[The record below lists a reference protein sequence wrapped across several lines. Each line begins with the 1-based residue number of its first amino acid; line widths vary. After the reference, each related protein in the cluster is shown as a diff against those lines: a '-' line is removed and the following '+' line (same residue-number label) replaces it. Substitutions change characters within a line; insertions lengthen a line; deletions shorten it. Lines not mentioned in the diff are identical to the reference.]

1 MSKVI
6 FTGCSFTAGNGWVE
20 LPPTDSEKLEYKDCP
35 NLWVNLCHSQL
46 AQIKDLDLINC
57 GQSGASNTEIFKNT
71 VNAISEYHHNIDI
84 IFCQWTSMP
93 RYKFNV
99 GFELWDTTEAITPG
113 SRSKADVNL
122 SNGTKWNRKYL
133 DELLDRLL
141 VLHHA
146 HNEIINVVT
155 YSNILQRL
163 AKSFAIKLYFIN
175 GLCPWDQ
182 DYFTRLSSNVLP
194 ENYTPFTKNEILEID
209 SRSDEDIFK
218 LYNKLHNN
226 YDNAGGIDPTQWINL
241 YSSMLNNKIDV
252 NYDKKH
258 PGTQSNQLYFEQ
270 IKKFLE
276 TQ

>member
-1 MSKVI
+1 M
-6 FTGCSFTAGNGWVE
+6 
-20 LPPTDSEKLEYKDCP
+20 
-35 NLWVNLCHSQL
+35 NLCHHELS
-46 AQIKDLDLINC
+46 QIKDLDLVNL
-57 GQSGASNTEIFKNT
+57 GQGGASNAEIFKNT
-71 VNAISEYHHNIDI
+71 VNAISKYQHNITVM
-84 IFCQWTSMP
+84 FCQWTSMP

-99 GFELWDTTEAITPG
+99 GFELWPTTESITPG
-113 SRSKADVNL
+113 GRSKADVNL

-133 DELLDRLL
+133 DNLLDRLL

-155 YSNILQRL
+155 YSNILQQL

-182 DYFTRLSSNVLP
+182 DYFTRLDNVLP
-194 ENYTPFTKNEILEID
+194 ENYTPFTKNEILEINA
-209 SRSDEDIFK
+209 RSDEDIFK
-218 LYNKLHNN
+218 LYDKLHND

-241 YSSMLNNKIDV
+241 YSSMLANKIDV

-258 PGTQSNQLYFEQ
+258 PGTQSNQLYLEQ

>member
-6 FTGCSFTAGNGWVE
+6 FTGCSFTAGTGWVD
-20 LPPTDSEKLEYKDCP
+20 LPPVDSAALEYKDYP
-35 NLWVNLCHSQL
+35 NLWVNLCHRELS
-46 AQIKDLDLINC
+46 QIKDLDLVNL
-57 GQSGASNTEIFKNT
+57 GQSGASNAEIFRNT
-71 VNAISEYHHNIDI
+71 VNAISEYQHNITVM
-84 IFCQWTSMP
+84 FCQWTSMP
-93 RYKFNV
+93 RYRFSI
-99 GFELWDTTEAITPG
+99 GFELWNTNETIPVAGRQYGDI
-113 SRSKADVNL
+113 NL

-133 DELLDRLL
+133 DDLLDRLL

-146 HNEIINVVT
+146 HNDIINVVI

-163 AKSFAIKLYFIN
+163 AKSFAINLYFFN

-182 DYFTRLSSNVLP
+182 DYFTRLNNVLP
-194 ENYTPFTKNEILEID
+194 ENYTPFTKNEILEIN

-218 LYNKLHNN
+218 LYNKLHND

-241 YSSMLNNKIDV
+241 YSSMSANQIDV

-258 PGTQSNQLYFEQ
+258 PGTQSNQLYFDQ